1 MDKEAL
7 VYRRTIADLSASIK
21 HFQHD
26 FHDLAKHIQVR
37 IPILTKNQALKLNN
51 KRPYFDGCKKHSN

>member
-26 FHDLAKHIQVR
+26 FHDLAKHIQV
-37 IPILTKNQALKLNN
+37 KN
-51 KRPYFDGCKKHSN
+51 FDSNQKSSPQVE

>member
-26 FHDLAKHIQVR
+26 FHDLAKHIQVNFYF
-37 IPILTKNQALKLNN
+37 ILTEIE
-51 KRPYFDGCKKHSN
+51 PTS